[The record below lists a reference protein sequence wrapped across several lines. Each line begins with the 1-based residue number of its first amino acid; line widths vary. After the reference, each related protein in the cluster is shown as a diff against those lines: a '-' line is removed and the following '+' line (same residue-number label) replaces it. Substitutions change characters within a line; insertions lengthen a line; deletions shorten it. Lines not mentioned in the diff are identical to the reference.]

1 MFLQKK
7 DMRGKYVSDYLE
19 LEKKRK
25 RAEFLSMRNRLDPAL
40 ALTCSVSILVS
51 VKKLPMYE
59 QANTLMIYLSYGSEV
74 ITDFIIKSAIEEGKS
89 VVVPAIKNPGD
100 LCMQAVKI
108 TGFEEANESV
118 YGIRQPEVI
127 PDDVVVK
134 EDINFVLVPGLA
146 FDLLGNRLG
155 YGKGYYD
162 RWLKDIPLRKTV
174 GLAYDFQITNKLP
187 VGKHDLPIGTIITEQ
202 RIIQTIN

>member
-1 MFLQKK
+1 
-7 DMRGKYVSDYLE
+7 MRGKYVSDYLG

-25 RAEFLSMRNRLDPAL
+25 RTEFLSIRNKLDPAL
-40 ALTCSVSILVS
+40 ALTCSASILAS
-51 VKKLPMYE
+51 VKKLPMYD
-59 QANTLMIYLSYGSEV
+59 QANTIMIYLSYGSEV
-74 ITDFIIKSAIEEGKS
+74 MTDFIINSAIEEGKN

-108 TGFEEANESV
+108 MRLEEVNKFV
-118 YGIRQPEVI
+118 YDIRQPEVI

-134 EDINFVLVPGLA
+134 EDINLVLVPGLA
-146 FDLLGNRLG
+146 FDLSGNRLG

-162 RWLKDIPLRKTV
+162 RWLKDIPLYKTI

-187 VGKHDLPIGTIITEQ
+187 VGKHDLPIGTIVTEQ
-202 RIIQTIN
+202 RIIQIIN

>member
-7 DMRGKYVSDYLE
+7 DMRGKYVSDYLG

-25 RAEFLSMRNRLDPAL
+25 RTEFLSIRNKLDPAL
-40 ALTCSVSILVS
+40 ALTCSASILAS
-51 VKKLPMYE
+51 VKKLPMYD
-59 QANTLMIYLSYGSEV
+59 QANTIMIYLSYGSEV
-74 ITDFIIKSAIEEGKS
+74 MTDFIINSAIEEGKN

-108 TGFEEANESV
+108 MRLEEVNKFV
-118 YGIRQPEVI
+118 YDIRQPEVI

-134 EDINFVLVPGLA
+134 EDINLVLVPGLA
-146 FDLLGNRLG
+146 FDLSGNRLG

-162 RWLKDIPLRKTV
+162 RWLKDIPLYKTI

-187 VGKHDLPIGTIITEQ
+187 VGKHDLPIGTIVTEQ
-202 RIIQTIN
+202 RIIQIIN

>member
-1 MFLQKK
+1 M
-7 DMRGKYVSDYLE
+7 SDYLE

-108 TGFEEANESV
+108 MGLEEANESV

-134 EDINFVLVPGLA
+134 EDINLVLVPGLA